1 MQSLHPLPLLKLH
14 IAHAPRF
21 HQPGVLL
28 LLELQ
33 EVLAPVLHR
42 QEGGERAGITYCRI
56 ILGLVK
62 QNYSLDM
69 TRYVAGVEKLKMTKP
84 EIKMNAV
91 LRKSD

>member
-1 MQSLHPLPLLKLH
+1 MTSSTLHTAQYTLH
-14 IAHAPRF
+14 ITPAPTPVPATAPAPRF

-33 EVLAPVLHR
+33 EVLAPVLHL
-42 QEGGERAGITYCRI
+42 QEGGERAGKTYCRI

-69 TRYVAGVEKLKMTKP
+69 TR
-84 EIKMNAV
+84 
-91 LRKSD
+91 